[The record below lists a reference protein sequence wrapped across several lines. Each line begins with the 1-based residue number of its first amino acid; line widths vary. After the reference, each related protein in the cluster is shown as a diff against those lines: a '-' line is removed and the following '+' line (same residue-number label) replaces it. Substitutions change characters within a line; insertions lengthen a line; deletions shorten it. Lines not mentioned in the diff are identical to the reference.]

1 MILGRVKIHHDVM
14 AIAVAKHGGVGPFA
28 APEGVVV
35 GSSIQM
41 VVALTPGK
49 HVVPFAAVQMVI
61 LRMAV
66 QVIVTFKTRN
76 LIRVGR
82 TVDSVVAHAT
92 RNFHQL

>member
-35 GSSIQM
+35 
-41 VVALTPGK
+41 TPGK